1 MVATLAARGR
11 ETNLIDLRLVRLAE
25 GASETMRDDGEM
37 CAVVLVGTVDVRVGG
52 RGLGV
57 AVRSGDVFDSSGGRG
72 VRPSGQML
80 ELRAVSDAVVA
91 VAAAPV
97 TGRAADR
104 ARMIRP
110 SEQHVRSAGRAK
122 RIPSSS

>member
-57 AVRSGDVFDSSGGRG
+57 AVRSGDVFDSSG
-72 VRPSGQML
+72 
-80 ELRAVSDAVVA
+80 DAVYV
-91 VAAAPV
+91 PPDRCWSS
-97 TGRAADR
+97 GRS
-104 ARMIRP
+104 RM
-110 SEQHVRSAGRAK
+110 
-122 RIPSSS
+122 PSSRLPPPRSRVERRIVPA